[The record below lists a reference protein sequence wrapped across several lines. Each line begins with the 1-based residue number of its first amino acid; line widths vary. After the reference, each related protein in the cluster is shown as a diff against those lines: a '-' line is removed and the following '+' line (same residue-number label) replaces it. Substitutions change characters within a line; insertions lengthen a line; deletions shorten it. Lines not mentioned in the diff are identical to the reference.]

1 MDEPIFGFSYYQL
14 IALILS
20 NVFPNEL
27 CILIAR
33 FLKLSEFELSRKE
46 YLIDYRSYKGELRR
60 YVTHF
65 WRGRFDNSLS
75 NLSRNTIRYRPTC
88 DFLKVRGSI
97 LSTIRLHKDFSLKP
111 YYNTFGKKYEKVTRK
126 IKVMARG
133 YQKYRRVNETLV
145 NYMIRVAKEKYEP
158 TPYIYHGNNH
168 VIFNFNNIM
177 NTFQN
182 MFQDTPDMLCDMVSA
197 RKRVAGRYTQTK
209 NLEME
214 KLHFHENT
222 KKRVKKDFRLNRKQ
236 NKKYQNTNFKR
247 SRVSYKNSCR

>member
-65 WRGRFDNSLS
+65 WKGRFDNSLS

-145 NYMIRVAKEKYEP
+145 NYMIRVAKKRNEP
-158 TPYIYHGNNH
+158 TPYVDYGNNY
-168 VIFNFNNIM
+168 VVFNFFNNIIA

-182 MFQDTPDMLCDMVSA
+182 TFQNTLQDTEALQEIYMKKDNSKIV
-197 RKRVAGRYTQTK
+197 RNVNYY
-209 NLEME
+209 
-214 KLHFHENT
+214 ENT
-222 KKRVKKDFRLNRKQ
+222 KKRVKKDFRLNKNQ
-236 NKKYQNTNFKR
+236 NKKYQNKNFKR
-247 SRVSYKNSCR
+247 SRVNYKNSCR